1 MVSNQLIST
10 GAFEVY
16 FDGQL
21 VSGWVG
27 PRGGGGDVTRGG
39 GGGLCDWFEPR
50 AVVGNMVSKHSILTG
65 ASEAYYGG

>member
-1 MVSNQLIST
+1 MSAPCRYQANVAANRFGAGIGVWLVGNMVSNQLIST

-27 PRGGGGDVTRGG
+27 PRGGGGGFNKGGG
-39 GGGLCDWFEPR
+39 GGGL
-50 AVVGNMVSKHSILTG
+50 
-65 ASEAYYGG
+65 